1 MVDDKD
7 STRPVQLRGTERVG
21 TRPYAQGDRCN
32 LQAGCGEA
40 GIRMGLGD
48 RLVAP
53 ERALELLLHS
63 YAANG
68 DIKREEK
75 KITGGRGAEGGAG
88 TRSVRTQI
96 SW

>member
-1 MVDDKD
+1 
-7 STRPVQLRGTERVG
+7 
-21 TRPYAQGDRCN
+21 
-32 LQAGCGEA
+32 
-40 GIRMGLGD
+40 MGLGD